1 MFARSEAN
9 MWRTK
14 ANIRGLF
21 LSFRSVTPAAEGGS
35 SGMAASPFLTEKSHR
50 PQLRKTETIGLKIT
64 L

>member
-1 MFARSEAN
+1 

-21 LSFRSVTPAAEGGS
+21 LSFCTVTPAAEGRS
-35 SGMAASPFLTEKSHR
+35 SGMAASPFPTEKSHR
-50 PQLRKTETIGLKIT
+50 PQLRKTETTRLMIT

>member
-1 MFARSEAN
+1 

-21 LSFRSVTPAAEGGS
+21 LSFRSATPAAEGGS
-35 SGMAASPFLTEKSHR
+35 SGMAASPFPTEKSHR
-50 PQLRKTETIGLKIT
+50 PQLRKTEATGLMIT